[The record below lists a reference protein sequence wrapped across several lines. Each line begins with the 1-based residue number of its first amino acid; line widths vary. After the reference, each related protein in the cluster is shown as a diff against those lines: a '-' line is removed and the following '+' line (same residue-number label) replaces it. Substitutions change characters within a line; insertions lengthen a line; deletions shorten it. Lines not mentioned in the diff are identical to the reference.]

1 MKDIKKIDEK
11 ELAVKTPAQAEQIL
25 EQEKEANM
33 PTEEAHVADPA
44 VSGQVAG
51 APGVGTGGAGGYG
64 GAGGRGGRK
73 RGGER
78 KPFSKKPTGLTD
90 SGLIEKVVSINRVS
104 KTTKGGTRLAFSA
117 LVVVGDGKGKVGY
130 GLGKAGEVATGIK
143 KALAAAKK
151 QMVFVPRRGTT
162 ITHEIVGRCGSA
174 IVLLKPAS
182 EGTGVIASGAV
193 RAVCDGAGISNIL
206 TKCHRSNNPINV
218 VKATFDGLSRLKA
231 VRASIAT
238 VASSPKIDGE
248 SAETPKEVEK

>member
-25 EQEKEANM
+25 EQEKEAIAVH
-33 PTEEAHVADPA
+33 EEIAAEVPA
-44 VSGQVAG
+44 VGVPAAG
-51 APGVGTGGAGGYG
+51 IPAPGK
-64 GAGGRGGRK
+64 GGRR

-78 KPFSKKPTGLTD
+78 KPFSKKPSSLTD

-151 QMVFVPRRGTT
+151 QMIYIPRRGTT
-162 ITHEIVGRCGSA
+162 ITHEIIGQCGSA

-193 RAVCDGAGISNIL
+193 RAVCDGAGITNIL

-231 VRASIAT
+231 IRKT
-238 VASSPKIDGE
+238 
-248 SAETPKEVEK
+248 ETEAPKEVEKNASSPVA

>member
-231 VRASIAT
+231 ARLAIAPVVPSLPET
-238 VASSPKIDGE
+238 GSVVAGK
-248 SAETPKEVEK
+248 

>member
-25 EQEKEANM
+25 EQESEAQAL
-33 PTEEAHVADPA
+33 PEEVIAPQAPA
-44 VSGQVAG
+44 VAQPAPG
-51 APGVGTGGAGGYG
+51 APPA
-64 GAGGRGGRK
+64 RGGRR

-78 KPFSKKPTGLTD
+78 KPFTKKPSSLTD

-117 LVVVGDGKGKVGY
+117 LVVVGDGKGKAGY
-130 GLGKAGEVATGIK
+130 GLGKAGEVATAIK

-151 QMVFVPRRGTT
+151 QMIVIARRGTT
-162 ITHEIVGRCGSA
+162 ITHEIIGQCGSA

-193 RAVCDGAGISNIL
+193 RAVCDGAGITNIL

-231 VRASIAT
+231 VRVAPPLTTEKQEIGNDASPSIT
-238 VASSPKIDGE
+238 KP
-248 SAETPKEVEK
+248 

>member
-1 MKDIKKIDEK
+1 MKEIKKIDEK

-25 EQEKEANM
+25 EQEKEAIAVVDE
-33 PTEEAHVADPA
+33 PAAEVPA
-44 VSGQVAG
+44 VGQPTAG
-51 APGVGTGGAGGYG
+51 VPGGGP
-64 GAGGRGGRK
+64 GGRGGRR

-78 KPFSKKPTGLTD
+78 KPFTKKPTGLTD

-151 QMVFVPRRGTT
+151 QMIYIPRRGTT
-162 ITHEIVGRCGSA
+162 ITHEIIGQCGSA

-231 VRASIAT
+231 VRK
-238 VASSPKIDGE
+238 P
-248 SAETPKEVEK
+248 AETPNEVQLNASPSVTKP

>member
-25 EQEKEANM
+25 EQEKEAIAVH
-33 PTEEAHVADPA
+33 EEIAAEIPA
-44 VSGQVAG
+44 VGVPAAG
-51 APGVGTGGAGGYG
+51 VPSQQGK
-64 GAGGRGGRK
+64 GGRRRPGD
-73 RGGER
+73 R
-78 KPFSKKPTGLTD
+78 KPFSKKPSGLTD

-151 QMVFVPRRGTT
+151 QMIFIPRRGTT
-162 ITHEIVGRCGSA
+162 ITHEIIGQCGSA

-193 RAVCDGAGISNIL
+193 RAVCDGAGITNIL

-231 VRASIAT
+231 IRKPET
-238 VASSPKIDGE
+238 
-248 SAETPKEVEK
+248 ETPKEVEKNASSPVA

>member
-1 MKDIKKIDEK
+1 MKDNKKIDEK
-11 ELAVKTPAQAEQIL
+11 ELNVKTPAEAEHIL
-25 EQEKEANM
+25 LQEKEAIAV
-33 PTEEAHVADPA
+33 PDEAVAEVPA
-44 VSGQVAG
+44 VGVPAAG
-51 APGVGTGGAGGYG
+51 VPGGPGGPG
-64 GAGGRGGRK
+64 GGRGGRK
-73 RGGER
+73 RGQDR

-151 QMVFVPRRGTT
+151 QMIFIPRRGTT

-231 VRASIAT
+231 VRAASIPVPA
-238 VASSPKIDGE
+238 A
-248 SAETPKEVEK
+248 AETGEAANKSKEGSI

>member
-1 MKDIKKIDEK
+1 MKDNKKNDEK
-11 ELAVKTPAQAEQIL
+11 ELDIKTPAQAEQIL
-25 EQEKEANM
+25 LQEKEAI
-33 PTEEAHVADPA
+33 TVSEETAAVGQPA
-44 VSGQVAG
+44 AG
-51 APGVGTGGAGGYG
+51 APGP
-64 GAGGRGGRK
+64 GGRGGRK
-73 RGGER
+73 RPGGDR
-78 KPFSKKPTGLTD
+78 KPFAKKPTGLTD

-151 QMVFVPRRGTT
+151 QMIFIPRRGTT
-162 ITHEIVGRCGSA
+162 ITHEIIGQCGSA

-231 VRASIAT
+231 IRKVTET
-238 VASSPKIDGE
+238 VKEVENASSPITK
-248 SAETPKEVEK
+248 P